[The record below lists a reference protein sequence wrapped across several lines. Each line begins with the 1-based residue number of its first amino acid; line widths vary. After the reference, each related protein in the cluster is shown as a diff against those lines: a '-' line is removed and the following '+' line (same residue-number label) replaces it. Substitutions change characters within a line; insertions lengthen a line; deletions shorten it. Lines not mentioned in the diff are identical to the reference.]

1 MAASVI
7 LSAIRILQLRILANP
22 RCRTLMRV
30 LDYGLGI
37 FYPPSLSK
45 LSHSALSDPTTPCTH
60 KYTSLKFS
68 KSYPSSI
75 SCKTSHRSLGWLH
88 CYPVRLRHSHRL
100 DRLTSVI
107 VSPSPEWVIQ
117 DTTAKLLGTNCHLIQ
132 LANTYVG
139 GERASFPT
147 TFYYRPLGLLAI
159 MQKGFLGRFRLTQV
173 FLRSPAMDTTVRSA
187 GLRTT
192 YLNVSVPAILHRLH
206 KPLPR
211 EVKW

>member
-1 MAASVI
+1 MAQLSESCHGLASSVI
-7 LSAIRILQLRILANP
+7 LSSIRILQLRILANP
-22 RCRTLMRV
+22 RCRNLMRV

-37 FYPPSLSK
+37 FYPPSLSR

-60 KYTSLKFS
+60 KYNTSLKFS

-75 SCKTSHRSLGWLH
+75 SCETSHRSLGWLH

-117 DTTAKLLGTNCHLIQ
+117 DTTDKMLGTNSHQIQ

-139 GERASFPT
+139 GE
-147 TFYYRPLGLLAI
+147 GLLFPQHSI
-159 MQKGFLGRFRLTQV
+159 TGHW
-173 FLRSPAMDTTVRSA
+173 
-187 GLRTT
+187 
-192 YLNVSVPAILHRLH
+192 YC
-206 KPLPR
+206 
-211 EVKW
+211 